1 MKYQTTSH
9 ASWETCIQV
18 KKQQLELHIE
28 NRLVQNWE
36 RSTSSLYILTLLV
49 YLYTEYIMWNT
60 GLDESQARIQIARK
74 NINNLRYVDD
84 TDLMAESKAERN

>member
-1 MKYQTTSH
+1 M
-9 ASWETCIQV
+9 QV